1 MNSGQNMGVFW
12 VILEWILAGLYGIL
26 FSQKVCDGPRLRNM
40 DGWLVR
46 KIQLD
51 PGWRIWKEDWLEI
64 LERSPAGI
72 TRRIFFGK
80 HESEA
85 LGKMDGDVGGWSEGG
100 CPSVKRIGPGLGEC
114 VEWMLGGING
124 QPTAHRF
131 QNQGCPLIRTET
143 PVLKDEIYC

>member
-1 MNSGQNMGVFW
+1 MDGWSEKFNWTPAGGSGRKFCWRFW
-12 VILEWILAGLYGIL
+12 N
-26 FSQKVCDGPRLRNM
+26 GPRL
-40 DGWLVR
+40 G
-46 KIQLD
+46 
-51 PGWRIWKEDWLEI
+51 ELEV
-64 LERSPAGI
+64 
-72 TRRIFFGK
+72 FFVGK
-80 HESEA
+80 RESEA